1 MTVEIVDRPVPPLPP
16 EPHLRPG
23 SIDLRRRLL
32 LWVGLPLLLCAA
44 WALAGGGQQ
53 VSGSRVLLVAGGFAA
68 LATALFYLSARQQL
82 AFTAANAAASALVY
96 EGRLAEACAAF
107 EANARRYRSP
117 ALHAL
122 SVFNLADTELQRG
135 DLRRALSL
143 AAAVATHRSLLRS
156 PMVASS
162 APSLVAT
169 CYALLGEL
177 ESAKAWMPEAHRAA
191 AATAIEVSRVP
202 EAIIA
207 CREGGSRTWR
217 GRTRRAAAGHRGGAG
232 GGGPAGAAADAG
244 LRRRGRPARGRGGE
258 GRGAR
263 RGPAGGA
270 GGVRLPGDELAG
282 AGRVPEAARHV
293 EGRLEARRGRALLPA
308 EQPALGSPARRRPG
322 RRGSLL
328 GHVREEA
335 GRHRRAEP
343 ADAAPAGRSPIWACS
358 GRAACRASGA
368 CATRRW
374 AREVALKMLRPE
386 LVKEDELLAL
396 FVEEAKITAQ
406 LDHPNVPPVYA
417 FSDEKRKAT
426 CFTMKVLE
434 GQTLAQ
440 LLEQPRPKGVEGLL
454 PLLEVLVRV
463 CDAVAFAHSRGIL
476 HLDLKPGNVMV
487 GEHGQIYVVDW
498 GPRAPRRRPAQGP
511 R

>member
-82 AFTAANAAASALVY
+82 AFAAANAAASALVY

-207 CREGGSRTWR
+207 CREGRFADVARTYAER
-217 GRTRRAAAGHRGGAG
+217 RRAIEAALAGEDLRALRLMRAYAVEADPRAGEAEKAEALAAG
-232 GGGPAGAAADAG
+232 
-244 LRRRGRPARGRGGE
+244 
-258 GRGAR
+258 
-263 RGPAGGA
+263 
-270 GGVRLPGDELAG
+270 
-282 AGRVPEAARHV
+282 
-293 EGRLEARRGRALLPA
+293 
-308 EQPALGSPARRRPG
+308 RPG
-322 RRGSLL
+322 
-328 GHVREEA
+328 
-335 GRHRRAEP
+335 
-343 ADAAPAGRSPIWACS
+343 APGECDYL
-358 GRAACRASGA
+358 
-368 CATRRW
+368 ATSW
-374 AREVALKMLRPE
+374 PE
-386 LVKEDELLAL
+386 LG
-396 FVEEAKITAQ
+396 
-406 LDHPNVPPVYA
+406 A
-417 FSDEKRKAT
+417 FLKRHGMSKA
-426 CFTMKVLE
+426 
-434 GQTLAQ
+434 G
-440 LLEQPRPKGVEGLL
+440 
-454 PLLEVLVRV
+454 
-463 CDAVAFAHSRGIL
+463 
-476 HLDLKPGNVMV
+476 
-487 GEHGQIYVVDW
+487 
-498 GPRAPRRRPAQGP
+498 
-511 R
+511 